1 MEQYQ
6 TLIGDLM
13 TLVAALIGF
22 WGVIYSQ
29 RKLMKLAEDERAHR
43 ASLAKEQAA
52 QERRDELASFLNA
65 IRGELSSL
73 QQALSNSAKVL
84 NAQIAIAEE
93 MARGG
98 SGRKTQPRVNFR
110 FATPVFDSHVGR
122 IGLLSPDLSFKVSN
136 LYGGFK
142 SFSTQA
148 QDEVPELEPGLAARI
163 MHSVEESL
171 RKLSDE
177 AESLKIALTTVTGRL
192 SPH

>member
-6 TLIGDLM
+6 TLIGNLV
-13 TLVAALIGF
+13 TLVAAFIGF
-22 WGVIYSQ
+22 SGVIYSQ
-29 RKLMKLAEDERAHR
+29 RKLMRMAEAQRAHQV
-43 ASLAKEQAA
+43 SLAKEQAE
-52 QERRDELASFLNA
+52 QERRDELVSFLNA
-65 IRGELSSL
+65 FQGELSAL
-73 QQALSNSAKVL
+73 QQALANSVKVL

-93 MARGG
+93 LARGG
-98 SGRKTQPRVNFR
+98 SGRKTQPRVTFR

-163 MHSVEESL
+163 MRSVDESL

-177 AESLKIALTTVTGRL
+177 AESLKIALATVTGRPA
-192 SPH
+192 SH